1 MVLNKD
7 EFIEKVKARL
17 GEDLSD
23 SDIEFLEDMTDTYD
37 YLAKKSE
44 IDWKQKYDDL
54 DKSWR
59 QKYIDRFNGKVESDA
74 DFIEKPTV
82 EDNEVIDEYEG
93 PKTYEDLFTEK

>member
-23 SDIEFLEDMTDTYD
+23 SDIEFLEDMTDTYE
-37 YLAKKSE
+37 YLAKESGE
-44 IDWKQKYDDL
+44 DWKQKYDDL

-74 DFIEKPTV
+74 DFVKKPTA
-82 EDNEVIDEYEG
+82 EDDEVIDEYEA
-93 PKTYEDLFTEK
+93 PKTYEDLFTKK